1 MSVQDLHP
9 SHPTPGG
16 DAAAPL
22 LEVDHVQV
30 RFGGVMALHDVHL
43 DLRHGEIH
51 GLIGPNGAGKTTLFD
66 VISGI
71 RRPTSGTVRLDG
83 VDVGSRSASWRAR
96 HGLRRTFQR
105 QQVFGALSV
114 ADNLR
119 AALEGDGRR
128 GGVVLDLL
136 GGAGLRRNASRDD
149 EQVEAM
155 LDTCHLG
162 PVRDVP
168 AGLLPIGAA
177 RMVELARALIG
188 EPTVLLLNEPTSGL
202 GERETELMAE
212 VLRAHLERSRCG
224 ALLVEHDVAF
234 VMSLCQRISVLH
246 LGERI
251 ASGTPDE
258 VRADPA
264 VQAAYLG

>member
-1 MSVQDLHP
+1 MSP
-9 SHPTPGG
+9 EPTGATATADGG
-16 DAAAPL
+16 TATSV
-22 LEVDHVQV
+22 LEVDHVTM
-30 RFGGVMALHDVHL
+30 RFGGVMALHDVDL

-71 RRPTSGTVRLDG
+71 RRPTAGTVRLDG
-83 VDVGSRSASWRAR
+83 VDVGGRSASWRAR

-136 GGAGLRRNASRDD
+136 GASGVRRAASQDD
-149 EQVEAM
+149 ERVESM
-155 LDTCHLG
+155 LETCHLTAM
-162 PVRDVP
+162 RDLP
-168 AGLLPIGAA
+168 ASSLPIGAA

-188 EPTVLLLNEPTSGL
+188 EPTVLLLDEPTSGL

-212 VLRAHLERSRCG
+212 VLRTHLARRRCG

-258 VRADPA
+258 IRADAA
-264 VQAAYLG
+264 VQTAYLG

>member
-1 MSVQDLHP
+1 MSP
-9 SHPTPGG
+9 ESTG
-16 DAAAPL
+16 AAATVDGPAATSV
-22 LEVDHVQV
+22 LEVDHVTV
-30 RFGGVMALHDVHL
+30 RFGGVLALHDVDL

-71 RRPTSGTVRLDG
+71 RRPTTGTVRLDG
-83 VDVGSRSASWRAR
+83 TDVGRRSASWRAR

-105 QQVFGALSV
+105 QQVFGALTV

-136 GGAGLRRNASRDD
+136 GASGVRRSANQDD
-149 EQVEAM
+149 ERVESM
-155 LDTCHLG
+155 LETCHLS
-162 PVRDVP
+162 PMRDLP
-168 AGLLPIGAA
+168 ASALPIGAA

-188 EPTVLLLNEPTSGL
+188 EPTVLLLDEPTSGL
-202 GERETELMAE
+202 GERETELMAA
-212 VLRAHLERSRCG
+212 VLRTHLAQRRCG

-258 VRADPA
+258 IRADPA
-264 VQAAYLG
+264 VQSAYLG